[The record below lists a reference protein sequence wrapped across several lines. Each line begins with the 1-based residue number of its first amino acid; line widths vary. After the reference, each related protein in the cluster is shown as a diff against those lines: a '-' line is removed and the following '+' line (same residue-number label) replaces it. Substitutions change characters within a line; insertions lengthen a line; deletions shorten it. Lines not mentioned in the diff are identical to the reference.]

1 MNSDTELLFPMRV
14 IPKLRELRGDAW
26 RDLVDHVMD
35 PDTPI
40 EEQLGFVLMMVE
52 LCSCSTCNSY
62 SYRAMRGCT
71 VCASSTIQRYRE
83 NDTKLVAKHKKSSNA
98 IGKAYKD
105 ITLPTLAEINERWS
119 DPNV

>member
-14 IPKLRELRGDAW
+14 IPKLRELRGGAW
-26 RDLVDHVMD
+26 RDLVDHVMNSE
-35 PDTPI
+35 TPV
-40 EEQLGFVLMMVE
+40 EEKLGFVLMMVE

-83 NDTKLVAKHKKSSNA
+83 DDQVLIALHKKSSKVIA
-98 IGKAYKD
+98 KAYQK
-105 ITLPTLAEINERWS
+105 TVLPSRAMLNER
-119 DPNV
+119 

>member
-14 IPKLRELRGDAW
+14 IPLLRELRGGAW

-35 PDTPI
+35 PETPI
-40 EEQLGFVLMMVE
+40 EEQLGFVLMMVD

-71 VCASSTIQRYRE
+71 VCASSTIQRFR
-83 NDTKLVAKHKKSSNA
+83 DDDKALISKHKKSSKA
-98 IGKAYKD
+98 ILKAYKD
-105 ITLPTLAEINERWS
+105 VHFPSLTDPDER
-119 DPNV
+119 

>member
-1 MNSDTELLFPMRV
+1 MNSDTELIFPMRV
-14 IPKLRELRGDAW
+14 IPKLRELRGGAW

-40 EEQLGFVLMMVE
+40 EEQLGFVLMMAD

-71 VCASSTIQRYRE
+71 VCASSTIQRFRQE
-83 NDTKLVAKHKKSSNA
+83 DKALISMHKKSSKA
-98 IGKAYKD
+98 VTKAYKD
-105 ITLPTLAEINERWS
+105 VPLPKPADLNER
-119 DPNV
+119 